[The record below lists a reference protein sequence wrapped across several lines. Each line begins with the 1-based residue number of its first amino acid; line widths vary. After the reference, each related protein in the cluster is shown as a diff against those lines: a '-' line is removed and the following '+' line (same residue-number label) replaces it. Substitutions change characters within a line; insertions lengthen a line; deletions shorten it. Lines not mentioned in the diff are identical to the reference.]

1 MALYAYGM
9 YKNLNTKGIPATK
22 LNYLEKIQELYQGR
36 QFFIDLKNSQTRED
50 YYHQSVDPD
59 GFHRDALR
67 EESTWKENNRET
79 IQFVREVI
87 LATNPSTILDFGC
100 GPGWLLSS
108 LETIAEKYGVD
119 NSSLASSSAE
129 QFAIT
134 VAAEVSD
141 LSVDYFDLIIANH
154 VLEHLKNPIEVLGGL
169 IDKLSPS
176 GSLVIGMP
184 DFSSAM
190 AHRFGPKYRML
201 NEPTHISLFTLDSTL
216 LLLRNLGMEVTRVA
230 FPFFDSP
237 YFTKKIIGQIWS
249 SESQSPPFFGNFFIV
264 ESRRAH

>member
-1 MALYAYGM
+1 MFE
-9 YKNLNTKGIPATK
+9 NLNTKGIPATK
-22 LNYLEKIQELYQGR
+22 SNYLEKIQELYQGQ
-36 QFFIDLKNSQTRED
+36 QFFIDLTNSQPRED
-50 YYHQSVDPD
+50 YYLQSVDPD
-59 GFHRDALR
+59 GFHRDTLL
-67 EESTWKENNRET
+67 EESIWKDNNRET
-79 IQFVREVI
+79 IRFVQQSI
-87 LATNPSTILDFGC
+87 KSAQPSVILDFGC

-108 LETIAEKYGVD
+108 LETNAEKYGVD
-119 NSSLASSSAE
+119 NSSLARGSAE
-129 QFAIT
+129 RFAT
-134 VAAEVSD
+134 KVAAHVSD
-141 LSVDYFDLIIANH
+141 LNVDFFDLIIANH
-154 VLEHLKNPIEVLGGL
+154 VLEHLRNPIEILDAL

-190 AHRFGPKYRML
+190 AHRFGSKYRML

-237 YFTKKIIGQIWS
+237 YFTEENLGQIWS